1 MSAFDAVDLGLL
13 PPPDV
18 VETLDY
24 EAILDALKADF
35 VERWPAFDAWVESD
49 PVLKLL
55 EVAAWRELL
64 LRARVNDAARAVML
78 ATATGADL
86 DNLVALLDVRRR
98 VLDPGDPDAAPP
110 VPPTL
115 ETDAELRRR
124 AQFALEATT
133 AAGTAGRYTFYAL
146 GADPRVRDAAATSP
160 EGGAVL
166 ISVVARDNGGV
177 PDAALLAAVEAAVT
191 APAVR
196 QLCDTVTV
204 APATLIDVAVT
215 AALDVVDGPGAGVA
229 LATAEARVRA
239 LFDGAPIGRPIA
251 LSALYAALHVEGVR
265 AVALS
270 APAAD
275 VAVGPSAAARL
286 TALTLTAAP

>member
-1 MSAFDAVDLGLL
+1 MTFDAVDLGAL

-18 VETLDY
+18 IEALDY

-35 VERWPAFDAWVESD
+35 VARWPAFDAWVESD

-86 DNLVALLDVRRR
+86 DHLAALVDVGRR
-98 VLDPGDPDAAPP
+98 VIDPGDPDAIPP
-110 VPPTL
+110 VAPTS
-115 ETDAELRRR
+115 ESDAELRRR
-124 AQFALEATT
+124 TQLALEAAT

-160 EGGAVL
+160 APGAVL
-166 ISVVARDNGGV
+166 ISVVARDNAGA
-177 PDAALLAAVEAAVT
+177 PDPALLAAVAAVVA

-204 APATLIDVAVT
+204 AAATLIDVAVT
-215 AALDVVDGPGAGVA
+215 AELTLIPGPGAPAA
-229 LATAEARVRA
+229 LAAAEARVRA
-239 LFDGAPIGRPIA
+239 LFDGAPIGRA
-251 LSALYAALHVEGVR
+251 LARSALYAALHVEGVVS
-265 AVALS
+265 VALA
-270 APAAD
+270 APTAD
-275 VAVGPSAAARL
+275 VAVGPTEAARL
-286 TALTLTAAP
+286 TALTLTVAP